1 MTTTARTTATR
12 TTTARTVLISGASVA
27 GPALAYWLRRH
38 GFAPTVVERAEAVRE
53 GGYAVDFRGEA
64 LDVLDRMGLLE
75 RIRELDTEMGDAA
88 MVDAEGRQYATLPA
102 VIFAGDLEVLKGDL
116 TRMLYEATREDV
128 EYVFGDSIA
137 SLTED
142 EDGVE
147 VTFERGTPRRF
158 DLVVGADGLHSRTR
172 ALAFGPEEQFV
183 RHLGIYTAIFS
194 LDNYLGLENTGR
206 LYAAPGKAANIFTAR
221 ANTEARAAFH
231 LAAEHLE
238 YDRHDRVGQQRI
250 IAERFADEGW
260 EIPRLLHEMAQAP
273 DFFFDANAQ
282 VEMDSWSRGRIVL
295 LGDAGYCAGPTSG
308 RGTSQ
313 ALIGAYILAGELA
326 ASGGDHTT
334 AFAAY
339 EREMRGYVS
348 EHQSVGREGA
358 ERFFMPAP
366 TQEILDMLAAQAPEN
381 TRTTPI
387 RLRDYAA
394 PSSPEPAAVAA
405 AVGGV

>member
-1 MTTTARTTATR
+1 MTTTTR

-38 GFAPTVVERAEAVRE
+38 GFAPTVVERAGEVRE

-88 MVDAEGRQYATLPA
+88 MVDAEGRPYATLPA

-116 TRMLYEATREDV
+116 TRMLYEATRDDV

-250 IAERFADEGW
+250 IAERFAADGW
-260 EIPRLLHEMAQAP
+260 EIPRLLHEMEQAP

-282 VEMDSWSRGRIVL
+282 VEMDSWSKGRIVL

-326 ASGGDHTT
+326 ASGGDHTA

-381 TRTTPI
+381 TRTAPI

-394 PSSPEPAAVAA
+394 PSSSPEPAAVAA
-405 AVGGV
+405 AVGRV

>member
-1 MTTTARTTATR
+1 MTTTTTA
-12 TTTARTVLISGASVA
+12 ARTVLISGASVA
-27 GPALAYWLRRH
+27 GPALAYWLHRH
-38 GFAPTVVERAEAVRE
+38 GFTPTVVERAGAVRQ

-64 LDVLDRMGLLE
+64 LDVLQRMGLLE

-88 MVDAEGRQYATLPA
+88 LVDAEGRQYATLPA

-116 TRMLYEATREDV
+116 TGMLYEATRDDV

-142 EDGVE
+142 EQGVE
-147 VTFERGTPRRF
+147 VTFERGAPRHF

-172 ALAFGPEEQFV
+172 ALAFGPEERFV

-194 LDNYLGLENTGR
+194 LDNYLGLKNTGR
-206 LYAAPGKAANIFTAR
+206 LYATPGKAANIFTAR
-221 ANTEARAAFH
+221 ADTEARAAFH

-238 YDRHDRVGQQRI
+238 YDRHDRAGQQRI
-250 IAERFADEGW
+250 IAERFADDGW
-260 EIPRLLHEMAQAP
+260 EVPRLLHEMAQAP

-282 VEMDSWSRGRIVL
+282 VEMDTWSKGRIVL

-326 ASGGDHTT
+326 ASGGDHLV

-339 EREMRGYVS
+339 EREMRGYVT
-348 EHQSVGREGA
+348 EHQTLGREGA

-366 TQEILDMLAAQAPEN
+366 TQEILDMLAAQTPEN
-381 TRTTPI
+381 TRTSPV

-394 PSSPEPAAVAA
+394 SSPAGPTAVAA
-405 AVGGV
+405 AAGTV